1 MSMESSVQERN
12 TQFLLKEKTIEKL
25 EIDEVDS
32 YLLLITAQY
41 IAKNGREKSNAQFM
55 KMPQAANQKPFV

>member
-12 TQFLLKEKTIEKL
+12 TQFLSKEKTTEKL

-32 YLLLITAQY
+32 YQLLITVQY
-41 IAKNGREKSNAQFM
+41 IAKNGRVKSNAQFM
-55 KMPQAANQKPFV
+55 KMPQVVNQKLFV

>member
-12 TQFLLKEKTIEKL
+12 TQFLSKEKTIEKL

-32 YLLLITAQY
+32 YQLLITVQY
-41 IAKNGREKSNAQFM
+41 IARNGREKSNAQFM
-55 KMPQAANQKPFV
+55 KMPQAVNQKLFV

>member
-12 TQFLLKEKTIEKL
+12 TQSLSKERTIEKL

-55 KMPQAANQKPFV
+55 KMLQAANQKLFV

>member
-1 MSMESSVQERN
+1 
-12 TQFLLKEKTIEKL
+12 LLKEKTIEKL

-41 IAKNGREKSNAQFM
+41 TAKNGREKSNAQFM
-55 KMPQAANQKPFV
+55 KMPLAANQKPFV

>member
-12 TQFLLKEKTIEKL
+12 TQFLSKEKTIEKL

-32 YLLLITAQY
+32 YQLLITVQY
-41 IAKNGREKSNAQFM
+41 IAKNGRVKSNAQFM
-55 KMPQAANQKPFV
+55 KMQQAANQKLFV